1 MPVIDTEIDR
11 EGLTLTVT
19 AEFIAT
25 PERVWQLWADPRQLE
40 RWWGPPGWPASF
52 PRYEFEPGGQA
63 RYFMTGPQ
71 GERSAAWFRFET
83 IEAPHRIELV
93 DGFSGDDGEPTE
105 AMPSMRMVV
114 EIEPSGGSDG
124 AVTTMSIRTVFDSLE
139 HLEQITS
146 MGMVEGM
153 TAAMNQI
160 DELVA

>member
-1 MPVIDTEIDR
+1 MPVIGTEIDR
-11 EGLTLTVT
+11 EALTLTVT

-52 PRYEFEPGGQA
+52 PRYEFEPGGEA
-63 RYFMTGPQ
+63 RYSMTGPE
-71 GERSAAWFRFET
+71 GESSVAWFRFTAIDE
-83 IEAPHRIELV
+83 PRRIELV
-93 DGFSGDDGEPTE
+93 DGFAGEDGEPTD

-114 EIEPSGGSDG
+114 DIEPSGGSDG
-124 AVTTMSIRTVFDSLE
+124 TVTVMSIRTIFDSIE
-139 HLEQITS
+139 DLEQITS

>member
-25 PERVWQLWADPRQLE
+25 PERVWQLWEDPRQLE

-114 EIEPSGGSDG
+114 EIDPSGGSDG

>member
-105 AMPSMRMVV
+105 AMPSMRLVV

-124 AVTTMSIRTVFDSLE
+124 TVTTMSIRTIFDSLE

>member
-1 MPVIDTEIDR
+1 MPVIDTKIDR
-11 EGLTLTVT
+11 EQLTLEIT
-19 AEFIAT
+19 AEFAAT
-25 PERVWQLWADPRQLE
+25 PDRVWQLWADPRQLE

-52 PRYEFEPGGQA
+52 PRYEFEPGGEA
-63 RYFMTGPQ
+63 RYYMTGPQ

-124 AVTTMSIRTVFDSLE
+124 VVTTMSIRTIFSTIE

-153 TAAMNQI
+153 TAALNQI

>member
-93 DGFSGDDGEPTE
+93 DGFSGEDGEPTE

-124 AVTTMSIRTVFDSLE
+124 AVTTMSIRTIFDSLE

>member
-1 MPVIDTEIDR
+1 
-11 EGLTLTVT
+11 
-19 AEFIAT
+19 
-25 PERVWQLWADPRQLE
+25 
-40 RWWGPPGWPASF
+40 
-52 PRYEFEPGGQA
+52 
-63 RYFMTGPQ
+63 MTGPE

-93 DGFSGDDGEPTE
+93 DGFSGDDGEPTD

-124 AVTTMSIRTVFDSLE
+124 TVTTMSIRTIFDSLE

>member
-63 RYFMTGPQ
+63 RYFMSGPQ

-124 AVTTMSIRTVFDSLE
+124 AVTTMSIRTIFDSLE

>member
-124 AVTTMSIRTVFDSLE
+124 AVTTMSIRTIFDSLD

>member
-124 AVTTMSIRTVFDSLE
+124 AVTTMSIRTIFDSLE

>member
-1 MPVIDTEIDR
+1 MPVIDTQIDR
-11 EGLTLTVT
+11 EQLTLEIT
-19 AEFIAT
+19 AEFAAT
-25 PERVWQLWADPRQLE
+25 PDRVWQLWADPRQLE

-52 PRYEFEPGGQA
+52 PRYDFEPGGEA

-83 IEAPHRIELV
+83 IEAPRRIELV

-124 AVTTMSIRTVFDSLE
+124 TVTTMSIRTIFDSLE

-153 TAAMNQI
+153 TAALNQI

>member
-1 MPVIDTEIDR
+1 MPVIGTEIDR
-11 EGLTLTVT
+11 EALTLTVT
-19 AEFIAT
+19 AELIAT

-52 PRYEFEPGGQA
+52 PRYEFEPGGEA
-63 RYFMTGPQ
+63 RYAMTGPE
-71 GERSAAWFRFET
+71 GESSAAWFRFTAIDE
-83 IEAPHRIELV
+83 PRRIELV
-93 DGFSGDDGEPTE
+93 DGFAGEDGEPTD

-124 AVTTMSIRTVFDSLE
+124 AVTVMSIRTIFDSIAD
-139 HLEQITS
+139 LEQITS

-160 DELVA
+160 DELLA

>member
-52 PRYEFEPGGQA
+52 PRYEFEPGGEA
-63 RYFMTGPQ
+63 RYFMTGPE

-124 AVTTMSIRTVFDSLE
+124 AVTTMSIRTIFDSLE

>member
-93 DGFSGDDGEPTE
+93 DGFSGDDGEPTD

-124 AVTTMSIRTVFDSLE
+124 TVTTMSIRTIFDSLE

>member
-114 EIEPSGGSDG
+114 EIEPSGGSGG
-124 AVTTMSIRTVFDSLE
+124 AVTTMSIRTIFDSLE

>member
-25 PERVWQLWADPRQLE
+25 PERVWQLWEDPRQFE

-114 EIEPSGGSDG
+114 EIDPSGGSDG

>member
-52 PRYEFEPGGQA
+52 PRYEFEPGGEA

-93 DGFSGDDGEPTE
+93 DGFSGDDGEPTD

-124 AVTTMSIRTVFDSLE
+124 TVTTMSIRTIVDSLE